1 MFSKILI
8 ANRGE
13 IACRVI
19 KTAHKLGI
27 ATVAVYSDADA
38 DALHVR
44 MAGEKVYI
52 GASPAAESYLVTDK
66 IIAAAKETGADAVH
80 PGYGFLSENSD
91 FCEALEKENITFIGP
106 GVEAIGVMG
115 DKISSKK
122 LAEKA
127 GVNTIPGHLEVIKD
141 AEEAVKVAG
150 EIGYP
155 VMLKASAGGGGKG
168 MRVVYND
175 AEAHSGFTSAVNEA
189 KSSFGDDR
197 VFAEKFIENPRHI
210 QQLLAIKEG
219 FAEYRGT
226 IEELLT
232 PAVTPTPTGTTETET
247 NDNETDPKD
256 PLKGKNLQDMDE
268 EELREAAQ
276 FFNMRVWPANTKK
289 ETMQRQLQEMLDQ
302 RHQEDLDELNQ
313 DQTGSDTTPA
323 E

>member
-1 MFSKILI
+1 MHIQSLVP
-8 ANRGE
+8 RE
-13 IACRVI
+13 S
-19 KTAHKLGI
+19 
-27 ATVAVYSDADA
+27 AVTIRTKD
-38 DALHVR
+38 
-44 MAGEKVYI
+44 GT
-52 GASPAAESYLVTDK
+52 PYLFK
-66 IIAAAKETGADAVH
+66 H
-80 PGYGFLSENSD
+80 
-91 FCEALEKENITFIGP
+91 
-106 GVEAIGVMG
+106 
-115 DKISSKK
+115 
-122 LAEKA
+122 
-127 GVNTIPGHLEVIKD
+127 
-141 AEEAVKVAG
+141 VAG
-150 EIGYP
+150 MDSP
-155 VMLKASAGGGGKG
+155 MVA
-168 MRVVYND
+168 
-175 AEAHSGFTSAVNEA
+175 T
-189 KSSFGDDR
+189 
-197 VFAEKFIENPRHI
+197 IENPRHI